1 MSLHCFRSDLPAHS
15 DGDRKAIGLGRP
27 VVLPS
32 VLLMAQSWVLPLKS
46 LQTFHILFISEVC
59 HQMVVVRSRAS
70 AFTSVLLFKIRILF
84 SDCGFVILSQF
95 VNCDARM
102 LAALPSPMGLNRG
115 VKRTDESLVTDVW
128 SDHVL

>member
-1 MSLHCFRSDLPAHS
+1 M
-15 DGDRKAIGLGRP
+15 
-27 VVLPS
+27 LPS
-32 VLLMAQSWVLPLKS
+32 VFTDGSELGSSFAIF
-46 LQTFHILFISEVC
+46 QTFHILFISEVC

-70 AFTSVLLFKIRILF
+70 AFTSVLLFKIRFLP
-84 SDCGFVILSQF
+84 SDCGFVIPSQF